1 MVDLPRASAGGT
13 VMVDDAPVQQP
24 PSIPHAGKRHLPAL
38 DGVRGFAAIAVFL
51 FHYGE
56 LGNSSSHVLRF
67 INLVKMRGAY
77 GVDIFFALSGFLITG
92 ILWDMRNANHRWL
105 NFYRNRTLRLF
116 PLYYGLWAFLLFYCI
131 VFRHPWYRSNFAYL
145 FYAGNFVFPF
155 KGLNQIG
162 LFTISHLWSL
172 AVEEQFYMIWPVLVW
187 RIRNLETLKRIAFIA
202 FFASLALKLV
212 ALGLHLN
219 PRWSYV
225 MLPLRL
231 EGLCAGAFCALA
243 LRTHPEETV
252 RIGRRIFWVVTP
264 VMLAF
269 FTISALRHFSGA
281 MEHLFAF
288 ALVGSVGAAL
298 IAIAVDPTSFS
309 SRLFSIGPLRI
320 AGKYSYGIYVYS
332 IFLHDTFKAYL
343 LPPITHTF
351 PGRVASGVVYL
362 VTVTC
367 LTMLI
372 SASSFHL
379 LEQPF
384 LKLKRH
390 RSPA

>member
-1 MVDLPRASAGGT
+1 
-13 VMVDDAPVQQP
+13 MVDDAPVQQP

-38 DGVRGFAAIAVFL
+38 DGVRGLAAISVFL
-51 FHYGE
+51 FHYGD

-67 INLVKMRGAY
+67 INEVKLRGAY

-105 NFYRNRTLRLF
+105 NFYRNRALRLF

-131 VFRHPWYRSNFAYL
+131 VFHHPWYRSNFGYL

-187 RIRNLETLKRIAFIA
+187 RIRNIETLKRIAFIA

-252 RIGRRIFWVVTP
+252 RIGRRIFWAVAP

-269 FTISALRHFSGA
+269 FTLTALRNFSGA
-281 MEHLFAF
+281 GRLSGRGSHCHRRRSHLVLLASLQHGVP
-288 ALVGSVGAAL
+288 AGCRQIQLRNLRLQHLSPRHIQGIPASPHHPHISWPRCLWSGVSGHSDLPDHAHQYQQLSPAGAA
-298 IAIAVDPTSFS
+298 FS
-309 SRLFSIGPLRI
+309 E
-320 AGKYSYGIYVYS
+320 AE
-332 IFLHDTFKAYL
+332 
-343 LPPITHTF
+343 
-351 PGRVASGVVYL
+351 
-362 VTVTC
+362 
-367 LTMLI
+367 
-372 SASSFHL
+372 ASSVT
-379 LEQPF
+379 
-384 LKLKRH
+384 RVT
-390 RSPA
+390 R